1 MGKAP
6 RRAGEARRERDDGAA
21 RVRGGLVFEGGP
33 DDRLHAADLDEL
45 EGQGARAGG
54 VDAGGPVALGQ
65 PQELLRLAEAGPR
78 EGPAEQDGHELA
90 DGGADLGGA
99 ADARIGRAHGVGR
112 LLRGVVGVVRRP
124 PARRLRRMD
133 FDQLAV
139 EIDPDQARVAAD
151 VDLGA
156 DVAGRD
162 GVEGPLEL
170 DVVIGVDGA
179 LGPGGRIE
187 GLGPQRQERGLLLG
201 LEHDARGAARGA
213 VEAGAGQVAAP
224 GHGAGLHVVEIAEDL
239 APEEILADIRD
250 PALDLGFSG
259 RVPRHGRVD
268 EEAAVLGVL
277 EEDPVDLGRVAIG
290 ARDDG
295 LEIVDHEPAHHALKE
310 GPRRLQPREDRR
322 QVLAEGDPQE
332 GVPTE
337 GQRDEEPVDVPVRT
351 GGGIRPQAQP
361 PEVGFGGLAGRRIG
375 HPHGH
380 ARRAEAAVGLGEPV
394 ERAIRDAEALLAE
407 PAVDLGQAQAVGQP
421 GRDLRLIGREPL
433 RERGGPPHGR
443 PPQPAHERRELLVGR
458 RRGAAGQA
466 HRDGRRHVLGDR
478 LPIDAGASGDGAHAV
493 AGAVPAPDFPQF
505 DHTQL
510 PIGHGHL
517 PRGRRPRPGSGPGPG
532 GGGKV
537 LRNPWGKG
545 FENQPVSWGKPSG
558 KSHESPSMNRV
569 GQVGR
574 SPSSSPSRGQGIQAL
589 RTRRTCFARTPLMS
603 DW

>member
-1 MGKAP
+1 M
-6 RRAGEARRERDDGAA
+6 
-21 RVRGGLVFEGGP
+21 
-33 DDRLHAADLDEL
+33 DL
-45 EGQGARAGG
+45 
-54 VDAGGPVALGQ
+54 
-65 PQELLRLAEAGPR
+65 
-78 EGPAEQDGHELA
+78 
-90 DGGADLGGA
+90 
-99 ADARIGRAHGVGR
+99 
-112 LLRGVVGVVRRP
+112 
-124 PARRLRRMD
+124 
-133 FDQLAV
+133 DQLAV
-139 EIDPDQARVAAD
+139 EIDPDEARVAAD

-179 LGPGGRIE
+179 LGPGRPIE
-187 GLGPQRQERGLLLG
+187 GLGRQRQERGLLLG

-224 GHGAGLHVVEIAEDL
+224 AHRLGLHVVEIAEDL
-239 APEEILADIRD
+239 APEEVLADVRD
-250 PALDLGFSG
+250 APLDLRLPGG
-259 RVPRHGRVD
+259 VPRDRRVD

-332 GVPTE
+332 GVPAE
-337 GQRDEEPVDVPVRT
+337 GQRDEEPVHVPARA

-361 PEVGFGGLAGRRIG
+361 PEVDFGGLAGRRVG
-375 HPHGH
+375 DPHGH

-394 ERAIRDAEALLAE
+394 ERAIRDADALLAE
-407 PAVDLGQAQAVGQP
+407 PAVDLGQPQAVGQP

-433 RERGGPPHGR
+433 RERGRPPHGR
-443 PPQPAHERRELLVGR
+443 PPQPAHEGGELVLGR
-458 RRGAAGQA
+458 RGRAAGQA
-466 HRDGRRHVLGDR
+466 HRDGRRHVLGDG

-558 KSHESPSMNRV
+558 KSQCAPV
-569 GQVGR
+569 
-574 SPSSSPSRGQGIQAL
+574 
-589 RTRRTCFARTPLMS
+589 TRRSTYRPPCVATPKRSGARRE
-603 DW
+603 